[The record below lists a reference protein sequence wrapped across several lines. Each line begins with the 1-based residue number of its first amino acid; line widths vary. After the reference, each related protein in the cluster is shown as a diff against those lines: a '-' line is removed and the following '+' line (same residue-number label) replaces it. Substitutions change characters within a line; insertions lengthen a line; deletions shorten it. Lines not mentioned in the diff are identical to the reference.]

1 MTNTIKFIK
10 LNAAAVAAIE
20 ALAASGSAEER
31 AATAALPVL
40 RAQFAGH
47 DRELAKATF
56 AHNYAT
62 AVGIELKVQG
72 TGRLVWP
79 KQDDAARQQSLERAK
94 RACNRFLVRLFEG
107 EAGKATEPKARRV
120 DAELLAK
127 VQNIISRAGLTKAD
141 ARDLFNAVIE
151 AAY

>member
-1 MTNTIKFIK
+1 MIKFIK

-20 ALAASGSAEER
+20 SLAAAGSAEER
-31 AATAALPVL
+31 ATVQALPVL
-40 RAQFAGH
+40 RAQFAGC

-56 AHNYAT
+56 AHNYAQ
-62 AVGIELKVQG
+62 AVGIALKVQG
-72 TGRLVWP
+72 TDRLVWP
-79 KQDDAARQQSLERAK
+79 KQADADRQRSLERAK

-120 DAELLAK
+120 DAELMAK
-127 VQNIISRAGLTKAD
+127 VQNMIARAGLSKGE